1 MALPI
6 NIKELLNGKTVES
19 ERIELKEGWNP
30 KKVLHSI
37 CAFANDLNNW
47 GGGYIIV
54 GVKESNGKP
63 VFPLVGLNENQID
76 EIQKELLQY
85 GKRKIEP
92 AYIPVVEP
100 VEFQGKMILVI
111 WVPMGVNRPY
121 KASDDLGKGSQQSM
135 YVRRTSNSV
144 LADTI
149 EASELNDLSRR
160 VPFVE
165 QPNHGLS
172 IDVINRQLIVD
183 YLKEV
188 GSSMAEESKSMSLA
202 ELCSIMKIVH
212 GPDEMLVPK
221 NIGLLF
227 FTDKPSDY
235 FYKARID
242 VVLFKNE
249 DDDIFDE
256 KIFEGPLHIQVKNA
270 LKFIKDDVVIERVQK
285 IPNEAKA
292 NRYYN
297 FPYEAIEETLVNAVY
312 HKSYQ
317 SNEPIE
323 VRIYRDKIIITSF
336 PGPLP
341 PLSKESF
348 DKESL
353 PIRQYRNGRV
363 GDFLKEIHLTEAR
376 GTGIRKIK
384 RVLKQNGSPVPEFD
398 TDADR
403 VYFSVTLNAH
413 LSFSFVKGD
422 VSENELVVLNFC
434 MSPRK
439 REEILSRLDLSNET
453 RNFKRHL
460 LPMVEKGWVEMTIPE
475 KPRSKYQ
482 KYLITDLG
490 QQIIDFSDLD

>member
-1 MALPI
+1 MI
-6 NIKELLNGKTVES
+6 
-19 ERIELKEGWNP
+19 
-30 KKVLHSI
+30 
-37 CAFANDLNNW
+37 
-47 GGGYIIV
+47 
-54 GVKESNGKP
+54 GVRHP
-63 VFPLVGLNENQID
+63 V
-76 EIQKELLQY
+76 
-85 GKRKIEP
+85 
-92 AYIPVVEP
+92 A
-100 VEFQGKMILVI
+100 
-111 WVPMGVNRPY
+111 
-121 KASDDLGKGSQQSM
+121 
-135 YVRRTSNSV
+135 
-144 LADTI
+144 
-149 EASELNDLSRR
+149 RR

-242 VVLFKNE
+242 VVLFKDDE
-249 DDDIFDE
+249 DVFDE

-297 FPYEAIEETLVNAVY
+297 FPYEAIEEALVNAAY

-323 VRIYRDKIIITSF
+323 VRIHRDKIIITSF
-336 PGPLP
+336 PGPMP

-353 PIRQYRNGRV
+353 PNI
-363 GDFLKEIHLTEAR
+363 
-376 GTGIRKIK
+376 
-384 RVLKQNGSPVPEFD
+384 S
-398 TDADR
+398 
-403 VYFSVTLNAH
+403 
-413 LSFSFVKGD
+413 
-422 VSENELVVLNFC
+422 
-434 MSPRK
+434 
-439 REEILSRLDLSNET
+439 
-453 RNFKRHL
+453 
-460 LPMVEKGWVEMTIPE
+460 
-475 KPRSKYQ
+475 
-482 KYLITDLG
+482 G
-490 QQIIDFSDLD
+490 QS